1 MNGIAIR
8 ETAPTPLGLSEPF
21 LDSSSLISG
30 SRDSDAI
37 KSVSRFIVHLSETLE
52 HSVCGK

>member
-21 LDSSSLISG
+21 LDSSSLISR